1 MSSNTQLLL
10 LAFGA
15 VVALIVLIARF
26 KLHPFVALISVS
38 LALGITA
45 GMPIGTVVKAFQ
57 DGVGGVL
64 GFVAIVVALGTML
77 GKQMAESGG
86 ATRIATTL
94 IALFGEKRVHWAIMF
109 VAFIVGIPV
118 FFQVG
123 FVLLVP
129 LVFTIARRTGLS
141 LVKIGIPLV
150 AGLSVVHGMVPPH
163 PAAMLAAQAYHADVG
178 RTIAYALLVGL
189 PTAALAGPIFAS
201 WIAPRIV
208 LPAENPIAAQFTEGV
223 PRAMP
228 GFGISL
234 FTVLLPVI
242 LMLCASAADIALD
255 AASPLRAGLDFV
267 GGPIVA
273 LLVALLFSL
282 WSLGY
287 RQHFTADQILKF
299 ANDCLGPTATILLVI
314 GAGGGFNRVLLESG
328 VGKAIADVALGS
340 HASPLLLAWIVAAL
354 IRVAT
359 GSATVAMTTSAGIV
373 APIAAA
379 TPGASPELLVLATG
393 AGSLVLSHVNDSGFW
408 LIKEFFNMTV
418 PQTLKTWT
426 IAETII
432 GVAGLGFTLLL
443 SLVVS
448 GCGPS
453 GQRELSAEGWIDVT
467 ATLDPAKTPV
477 YQGDAPM
484 KFDFLK
490 DMRRGDGFTLSV
502 YSMGAHSGTHI
513 DAPMHF
519 VANGA
524 PIDQVAL
531 DPLIGPARVIDI
543 PDSVQAI
550 DAAELN
556 RHDWKGVK
564 RVLFRTRSTLRGWMD
579 SAQFH
584 RDFAYIAPDA
594 AQLLADAGVVLVGVD
609 YISAE
614 QFGAPA
620 PRTHQIL
627 LGRGIPIVEGLDL
640 RPVKAG
646 DYDLIVLP
654 LKVRGHEGAPAR
666 AILRKKP
673 GNERSSGA
681 SYIKPQ
687 FHVIAF
693 YTAKEDLAHI
703 SFVREAERWF
713 PAMAAKYNFSFDTT
727 TSWRNLNADF
737 LSRYQVVVFLD
748 TRPEDPAQR
757 AALQAYMEHG
767 GAWMGFH
774 FAGFALTPSV
784 YPANWDWYH
793 NSFIGAGSYV
803 SNTWRPT
810 SAILRVEDRTHPA
823 TAHLPETFTS
833 SPSEWYR
840 WEKDLRQNP
849 DIDIL
854 LSIDST
860 SFPLGTG
867 PKPHEI
873 WHSGYYPVVWTNKK
887 YKMIYLNMG
896 HNDMD
901 YEHKY
906 DTTNRTLSFTLN
918 NPIQDRLI
926 IDGLLWLGGA
936 TGAH

>member
-1 MSSNTQLLL
+1 VSPNTRLLL
-10 LAFGA
+10 LALGA

-26 KLHPFVALISVS
+26 KLHPFVVLIAVS
-38 LALGITA
+38 LAMGTAA
-45 GMPIGTVVKAFQ
+45 GMPLGTVVKAFQ

-64 GFVAIVVALGTML
+64 GFIAIVVALGTML
-77 GKQMAESGG
+77 GKLMAESGG

-123 FVLLVP
+123 FVLLIP

-163 PAAMLAAQAYHADVG
+163 PAAMLAVGAYQADVG

-208 LPAENPIAAQFTEGV
+208 LPAENPIAAQFAGGGGGP
-223 PRAMP
+223 PRDVP

-242 LMLCASAADIALD
+242 LMLCASAADVALD
-255 AASPLRAGLDFV
+255 PASALRAGLDFV

-273 LLVALLFSL
+273 LLVALLFSF

-287 RQHFTADQILKF
+287 RQHFTRDQILKF
-299 ANDCLGPTATILLVI
+299 SNDCLGPTATILLVI
-314 GAGGGFNRVLLESG
+314 GAGGGFNKVLLESG

-340 HASPLLLAWIVAAL
+340 HASPLLLAWTVAAL

-379 TPGASPELLVLATG
+379 TPGISAELLVLATG

-418 PQTLKTWT
+418 QQTLKTWT
-426 IAETII
+426 VAETII
-432 GVAGLGFTLLL
+432 GVAGLGFTLLV

-448 GCGPS
+448 GCAPREQGT
-453 GQRELSAEGWIDVT
+453 RELSAEGWIDVT
-467 ATLDPAKTPV
+467 ATLDPARTPV
-477 YQGDAPM
+477 YEGDAPM

-490 DMRRGDGFTLSV
+490 DMRRGDILTLSV

-531 DPLIGPARVIDI
+531 DPLIGAARVIDI
-543 PDSVQAI
+543 PGSVQAI
-550 DAAELN
+550 DSGELN
-556 RHDWKGVK
+556 RHDWRGAK

-579 SAQFH
+579 SPEFH

-640 RPVKAG
+640 RPVQAG
-646 DYDLIVLP
+646 DYDVIVLP

-666 AILRKKP
+666 AIVRKRA
-673 GNERSSGA
+673 GNQR
-681 SYIKPQ
+681 
-687 FHVIAF
+687 
-693 YTAKEDLAHI
+693 
-703 SFVREAERWF
+703 R
-713 PAMAAKYNFSFDTT
+713 
-727 TSWRNLNADF
+727 AD
-737 LSRYQVVVFLD
+737 R
-748 TRPEDPAQR
+748 
-757 AALQAYMEHG
+757 
-767 GAWMGFH
+767 
-774 FAGFALTPSV
+774 
-784 YPANWDWYH
+784 
-793 NSFIGAGSYV
+793 
-803 SNTWRPT
+803 
-810 SAILRVEDRTHPA
+810 
-823 TAHLPETFTS
+823 
-833 SPSEWYR
+833 
-840 WEKDLRQNP
+840 
-849 DIDIL
+849 
-854 LSIDST
+854 
-860 SFPLGTG
+860 
-867 PKPHEI
+867 
-873 WHSGYYPVVWTNKK
+873 
-887 YKMIYLNMG
+887 
-896 HNDMD
+896 
-901 YEHKY
+901 
-906 DTTNRTLSFTLN
+906 
-918 NPIQDRLI
+918 
-926 IDGLLWLGGA
+926 
-936 TGAH
+936 